1 MATKRCFVIMGY
13 GRKPDPHTGKRINF
27 DIIYSDIVKPAV
39 EECGYQCFRGD
50 EVLDSRMIDIS
61 MYYGIL
67 DSDLVIADISTLNPN
82 AIYELGVR
90 HGVKKRK
97 TIIMM
102 EKKDGFFFDLN
113 HVRTVIYNHPKYWKM
128 KDDEI
133 QRVKSHLKGI
143 ISSVDETSDIDS
155 PLYTY
160 INELE
165 EPHKKTESNT
175 SEYSEAPLYKRVKDA
190 ISLIDKKDY
199 VSALAKFSQ
208 LKEEYPNDSF
218 FIQKC
223 ALCSYK
229 INPDDKEGYKK
240 ALTFLEPLIGTLDP
254 ETNGLVGSIHKRLFE
269 MNGDATDIEEA
280 INSYGTSYNI
290 YKDYYTG
297 ENYAYCLNLKAT
309 TITDEEEKSELNII
323 AKRVR
328 KEIYNSFHD
337 IVPEEINSDYE
348 VWMLATLATCAFVLK
363 KEDYAYFEELFLS
376 KAKSF
381 MRESYF
387 EQKEKIIKLLNI

>member
-1 MATKRCFVIMGY
+1 
-13 GRKPDPHTGKRINF
+13 
-27 DIIYSDIVKPAV
+27 
-39 EECGYQCFRGD
+39 
-50 EVLDSRMIDIS
+50 
-61 MYYGIL
+61 
-67 DSDLVIADISTLNPN
+67 
-82 AIYELGVR
+82 
-90 HGVKKRK
+90 
-97 TIIMM
+97 MM

-143 ISSVDETSDIDS
+143 ISSVDETSDIDG

-175 SEYSEAPLYKRVKDA
+175 SESSEVPLYKRVKDA

-199 VSALAKFSQ
+199 VSALAKFSE
-208 LKEEYPNDSF
+208 LKEEFPNDSF

-269 MNGDATDIEEA
+269 LNGDATDIEEA

-297 ENYAYCLNLKAT
+297 ENYAYCLNLKAS
-309 TITDEEEKSELNII
+309 TITDEEEKSELNI
-323 AKRVR
+323 
-328 KEIYNSFHD
+328 KE
-337 IVPEEINSDYE
+337 
-348 VWMLATLATCAFVLK
+348 LK
-363 KEDYAYFEELFLS
+363 NVFK
-376 KAKSF
+376 
-381 MRESYF
+381 
-387 EQKEKIIKLLNI
+387 